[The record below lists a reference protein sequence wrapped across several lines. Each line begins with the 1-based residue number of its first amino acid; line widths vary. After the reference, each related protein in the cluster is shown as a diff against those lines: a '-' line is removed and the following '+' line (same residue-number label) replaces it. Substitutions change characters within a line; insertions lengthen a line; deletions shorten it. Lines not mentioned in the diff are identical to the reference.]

1 VGSKRYRRSGPWA
14 LDQVD
19 LVLAPGTTTVV
30 VGSNGSGKST
40 LVRIATGI
48 TLPTKGQVTG
58 RPGAIGYA
66 PERLPRD
73 LRMTARVYLAH
84 MARIRGLQEAPA
96 RQLADELLARF
107 DLQPGPDVAIRTLS
121 KGNNQKVALIQAF
134 LAPIGLLALDEPTS
148 GLDEQARAGLWDLV
162 ERRRASGSAVLVTSH
177 SALSDLQYDHA
188 VALSRGRVVDVLSSA
203 TTVAGATAA
212 VGLSGAQAAAT
223 PAAGDPATAA
233 ATTTPAVRIEVEGPG
248 CAGVAERPGVV
259 SAQGDGPTRVVVA
272 TREEAD
278 AVLLWALQHG
288 CSVRSVHPDEGDR

>member
-1 VGSKRYRRSGPWA
+1 MTPAATTLSAVSKRYRRSGPWA

-84 MARIRGLQEAPA
+84 MARIRGLPEAPA
-96 RQLADELLARF
+96 RRLADELLARF
-107 DLQPGPDVAIRTLS
+107 DLQPGPNVAIRTLS

-162 ERRRASGSAVLVTSH
+162 ERRRARGSAVLVTSH
-177 SALSDLQYDHA
+177 SAISGLHFDHA
-188 VALSRGRVVDVLSSA
+188 VALSRGRAVDVLPS
-203 TTVAGATAA
+203 
-212 VGLSGAQAAAT
+212 
-223 PAAGDPATAA
+223 AAGDRATAA
-233 ATTTPAVRIEVEGPG
+233 ASTTPAGVVRIEVEGPG

-259 SAQGDGPTRVVVA
+259 SARGDGPTRVVVA

-288 CSVRSVHPDEGDR
+288 CSVRSMHLDEGDR